1 MAKKTTVISK
11 HKARKQIN
19 TLGIALIIYILLQS
33 VFRYGSALLSEK
45 YPQIFMGY
53 DPELVTLCF
62 TMFMM
67 IFTALVP
74 FRISAQKLD
83 LDISDYMKK
92 PKISLLRLISLACIG
107 TGLMLVVTAIPSI
120 FYIMVRTSR
129 MPFSFIGDFTT
140 KNNILKNIIYFLLI
154 VIVKPVLDEIIF
166 RGIIQRQLGHYGRY
180 FGVLASAF
188 LYALSCMTI
197 SDALPSFFF
206 GWYLAAITLR
216 YHSLKP
222 GIFIHICTSL
232 FSWSISVIP
241 DTWILLPTVV
251 IVIVYLIAALTLF
264 NRKVH
269 IPLINA
275 SAFSK
280 KLWQILISSW
290 SVIVCVIMFAI
301 NAVLSF
307 II

>member
-11 HKARKQIN
+11 RRAKRQIN

-33 VFRYGSALLSEK
+33 LFRFGASILAEE

-67 IFTALVP
+67 VFTALVP
-74 FRISAQKLD
+74 FRICANKLD
-83 LDISDYMKK
+83 LDISDYMKN

-107 TGLMLVVTAIPSI
+107 IGLMLVVTAIPSI
-120 FYIMVRTSR
+120 FYIMVRTNR
-129 MPFSFIGDFTT
+129 MPFEFIGDFTT
-140 KNNILKNIIYFLLI
+140 KNNILKNFIYFLLI
-154 VIVKPVLDEIIF
+154 VIVKPVLDEVIF

-180 FGVLASAF
+180 FGVLASSF

-216 YHSLKP
+216 YHSLRP

-241 DTWILLPTVV
+241 DTWILLPTVI

-269 IPLINA
+269 IPMINA
-275 SAFSK
+275 AAFSR
-280 KLWQILISSW
+280 KLWQILLSSW
-290 SVIVCVIMFAI
+290 SVTVCMIMFAV

-307 II
+307 FL